1 MARSQPSNQMPT
13 HGRTS
18 PRATAL
24 RARPL
29 ISSARRRRLP
39 LAQLRFGAGFKVMLG
54 NRRAQAATM
63 TIAAGDCEGGP
74 HNLHR
79 GADQWLFVE
88 AGSGTAIV
96 EGRRH
101 PLRAGTLILIERGN
115 RHEIRNTGR
124 RPLRT
129 LNIYVP
135 PAYTKSGDELPRGR
149 K

>member
-1 MARSQPSNQMPT
+1 MQKTR
-13 HGRTS
+13 
-18 PRATAL
+18 
-24 RARPL
+24 
-29 ISSARRRRLP
+29 
-39 LAQLRFGAGFKVMLG
+39 LRFGSGFKVVLA

-63 TIAAGDCEGGP
+63 TIGPGECEGGP
-74 HNLHR
+74 DNRHR
-79 GADQWLFVE
+79 GADQWLLVE
-88 AGSGTAIV
+88 SGSGTAIV

-101 PLRAGTLILIERGN
+101 AIRAGTLLLIEHGN

-135 PAYTKSGDELPRGR
+135 PAYSKSGEELPRGR